1 MCPAGCGQVVG
12 PNTKTCPNKACGA
25 DVALLREKAGVK
37 AIRAQKASQL
47 PGDAVSSI
55 SKAALKAHARC
66 MESAAQQAFSQQL
79 QAFTDPPYGATC
91 ARRQSCKYA
100 AFMVPEGLGVDQ
112 DGLPRP
118 AYLSTIAPTK
128 QKRALARLRLSA
140 APIQTNQTH
149 AVPFLQRRCT
159 RCNRGVD
166 TEHHLL
172 FDCPALAST
181 RAEFQSSL
189 PLASRSMRALMS
201 GVYDGDRVSRILAF
215 VSRMIEAIPGPTA

>member
-79 QAFTDPPYGATC
+79 QAFTD
-91 ARRQSCKYA
+91 RA
-100 AFMVPEGLGVDQ
+100 AP
-112 DGLPRP
+112 
-118 AYLSTIAPTK
+118 
-128 QKRALARLRLSA
+128 RALQLAGRR
-140 APIQTNQTH
+140 
-149 AVPFLQRRCT
+149 AVPQVLQ
-159 RCNRGVD
+159 GL
-166 TEHHLL
+166 HGALFKHLKQEWTCG
-172 FDCPALAST
+172 FA
-181 RAEFQSSL
+181 
-189 PLASRSMRALMS
+189 
-201 GVYDGDRVSRILAF
+201 RVA
-215 VSRMIEAIPGPTA
+215 